1 MAVFSDERV
10 ATMSTTLDRLVETH
24 RAARNARFVAV
35 FEADDEALTIEVA
48 DGAGQVRTGRHGEA
62 DFGLTGRAENWEL
75 YFAQRPVSHSSLV
88 AMMVAADVS
97 SGQFPSSLTPSG
109 NIERLFAN
117 LPIYNTVIESAVTG
131 GRR

>member
-10 ATMSTTLDRLVETH
+10 ATMSTTLDRLVGTH
-24 RAARNARFVAV
+24 RATRNARFVAV

-48 DGAGQVRTGRHGEA
+48 DGAGQVRTGRHGDA
-62 DFGLTGRAENWEL
+62 DFGLSGGADSWEL
-75 YFAQRPVSHSSLV
+75 YFSLRPVSHSSLV
-88 AMMVAADVS
+88 AMLVAQDVS

-117 LPIYNTVIESAVTG
+117 LPIYNAVIESATIG
-131 GRR
+131 GQR